1 MYVYDQELYNEGA
14 RALGLKAV
22 DLFGSLTSVTQP
34 TILISTGARFLTMT
48 HWNSTTRNFDNN
60 SLFYPSSSPE
70 PTLSTSINM
79 T

>member
-48 HWNSTTRNFDNN
+48 Q
-60 SLFYPSSSPE
+60 
-70 PTLSTSINM
+70 
-79 T
+79 